1 MPHCY
6 YNQCFLDKMKAEAEK
21 AENARMECRRLA
33 SILQNTR
40 DVSILRK
47 LMAAANT
54 ATTAAVNAVCIARLY
69 ETDVIDT
76 TERVHAGVCALRSA
90 AHSVGISTTK
100 YDCGA
105 IDIAASKAAVGTCV
119 SSALAAAK
127 KAEAITLE
135 CIKNAG
141 APVKCDSVWLETTSR
156 PLQPLPTF
164 AICLIAFCSMLS
176 FAVCGGF

>member
-33 SILQNTR
+33 TILQNTR

-54 ATTAAVNAVCIARLY
+54 ATAAAVNAVCIARLY

-105 IDIAASKAAVGTCV
+105 IDIAASKAAVGARV

-135 CIKNAG
+135 CTEDVG
-141 APVKCDSVWLETTSR
+141 VKCDAVWLETS
-156 PLQPLPTF
+156 PPPPTF